1 MIDLLQTHD
10 YITGKAKALMMAKNH
25 DYTSGSGDPF
35 SNFKG
40 SKLFGIH
47 PVIGMQLR
55 QQDKM
60 QRVKTFVEKGELKVK
75 GEQVLDAIV
84 DQINYLVLQYGYIIQ
99 QQQDKEKEQTHGEPE
114 QLAFNFP
121 DIRNNAVVNR
131 GLSGLQEDV
140 CPSTGG
146 NQR

>member
-10 YITGKAKALMMAKNH
+10 YIAGKAKALMMAKNF

-40 SKLFGIH
+40 SQLFGIH

-99 QQQDKEKEQTHGEPE
+99 QQQDKEKKQTHGEPE
-114 QLAFNFP
+114 QLELEFP
-121 DIRNNAVVNR
+121 GRPIHAMEQRR
-131 GLSGLQEDV
+131 LSSLQEDV
-140 CPSTGG
+140 CPSTRG